1 MDALEKLRQIGIK
14 KINTETRISIG
25 VIDNI
30 LQKRFDKIQRVW
42 IVGFLPILE
51 REYDVD
57 LSQWLEEYDAYH
69 LEHQEAMTNDTYK
82 IRELELDTQKQKY
95 DNFKKSISSSA
106 LKQIIVVTFGICCVI
121 VVFILLK
128 LYTFSDSSSWEY
140 SIVEKPFEA
149 DDGVKNQGIYNNI
162 ATTDQ
167 NTSIGEKKNSSI
179 DIDKIIASNEI
190 EVKDGEVLIIPKGEL
205 WFQILN
211 LETKQKQDRTIRDPY
226 LLKIPSQKSVVI
238 FGHKGFDLKYK
249 NKLQKYDGG
258 DPIRFVTENNS
269 LKYIRYAEYLKLLG
283 VEKKESVSNTN
294 ANQEAVMTQDEDN
307 QQEVSNNN
315 DTQEETQQ
323 DLQNNKTDSTETQ
336 EEHVQED

>member
-25 VIDNI
+25 MIENI

-51 REYDVD
+51 REYGVD
-57 LSQWLEEYDAYH
+57 LSQWLEEYDTYH
-69 LEHQEAMTNDTYK
+69 LEHQGTISNDTYK

-106 LKQIIVVTFGICCVI
+106 LKQIIIVTFGVCCVI
-121 VVFILLK
+121 VIFILLK
-128 LYTFSDSSSWEY
+128 LYTFSDNSNGEY
-140 SIVEKPFEA
+140 SIVEKSFEA
-149 DDGVKNQGIYNNI
+149 DDGIKNQGIYNNI
-162 ATTDQ
+162 ATADQ
-167 NTSIGEKKNSSI
+167 GVSVEEKKSNSI

-190 EVKDGEVLIIPKGEL
+190 EVKEGEVLIMPKGEL

-226 LLKIPSQKSVVI
+226 LLKIPSQKSIVI

-258 DPIRFVTENNS
+258 EPIRFVTENNF
-269 LKYIRYAEYLKLLG
+269 LKYIRYSEYLKLLG
-283 VEKKESVSNTN
+283 VEKKESISNANT
-294 ANQEAVMTQDEDN
+294 NQEAIMTQEENN
-307 QQEVSNNN
+307 QQEASNND
-315 DTQEETQQ
+315 DTQGEMQQ
-323 DLQNNKTDSTETQ
+323 GLQDNKTNTIEMQ
-336 EEHVQED
+336 EEHAQED